1 MAAFH
6 GYSGATKFQEPTRKG
21 REVTGKKLVALKLAR
36 YEHTLADYQRPSMVA
51 YWTATPELA
60 AEYEFMITAWT
71 ATIGELRSQLG

>member
-6 GYSGATKFQEPTRKG
+6 GYSGATKFQTPTRKG

-36 YEHTLADYQRPSMVA
+36 YEHTLADYQRPSMVVRWA
-51 YWTATPELA
+51 ATPELA